1 MAESR
6 SKEKQ
11 RLRQEAAQRG
21 AMLGSQESA
30 GGQDP
35 FKIDR
40 GDAPTGRGGNATL
53 SQEALVGAQ
62 TVQDAAR
69 GLGKEGRIIGSKPV
83 QKVAGFAD
91 KLNKIKAPQIVG
103 NLAKGSRLAQA
114 GSLLTPAGIY
124 TAADLITGVVRDD
137 GRGLSEMG
145 GDAIGG
151 AVGNMMLRAGGYE
164 RGDGY
169 GDNEG
174 MRTLS
179 EENERREAAGEAAMS
194 APESVAFLNSM
205 NPNQFD
211 ATNARLDAQEG
222 IQTPQSLQAAPEGS
236 IVGSFQDPG
245 GQNIGMF
252 QGQPN
257 APINQQQLDSMAGQM
272 VDTGASFIS
281 GGLTDASGQTIPGAA
296 GRPEGMNPFIDQ
308 SGNVA
313 FADPDTANRMNAL
326 AGQEA
331 QENAAAQQRAIQS
344 IASRGQVP
352 QEAQQG
358 SPQANFIERMK
369 TAEENPLNKQ
379 EIDQGE
385 AMARSMGTTFN
396 PETGYSRD
404 AFLNG
409 REKSQSSSGRSGGSA
424 FSKASL
430 DREARIDARPDF
442 NDALSDRDRRADRG
456 EGTSMAD
463 LVDIAKGNAKGASPR
478 DVARGSKVAEDL
490 GINPL
495 TGNKVADEEDDR
507 RRQADFDDA
516 RIASLEQ
523 EDPTKLQE
531 VQSQVD
537 ALLDGYSGQ
546 AGDDMTEKERDDLR
560 RQMIFK
566 LLNPNAD
573 IIDNPFAPQT

>member
-21 AMLGSQESA
+21 AMLGSQEST

-53 SQEALVGAQ
+53 SQEALMGAEGIHD
-62 TVQDAAR
+62 TAR
-69 GLGKEGRIIGSKPV
+69 FAGKEGRILGSKPV
-83 QKVAGFAD
+83 QKVAGLAQ
-91 KLNKIKAPQIVG
+91 KANQIKAPQIIG
-103 NLAKGSRLAQA
+103 NIAKGSRLAQV
-114 GSLLTPAGIY
+114 GSMLTPAGLY
-124 TAADLITGVVRDD
+124 TVADLMTGAVRED

-145 GDAIGG
+145 GDALGGFIGSQM
-151 AVGNMMLRAGGYE
+151 VRAGGYE

-174 MRTLS
+174 MRTLA

-194 APESVAFLNSM
+194 APESVAFLNAM

-222 IQTPQSLQAAPEGS
+222 IQTPQSLQAPTEGS
-236 IVGSFQDPG
+236 IVGSFQAPG

-257 APINQQQLDSMAGQM
+257 APITQQQLDSMAGQM

-296 GRPEGMNPFIDQ
+296 GRPEGMKPFIDQ

-313 FADPDTANRMNAL
+313 FADPETANRMNAL

-331 QENAAAQQRAIQS
+331 QENAAAQQKFL
-344 IASRGQVP
+344 AS
-352 QEAQQG
+352 EAAREMSNRQL
-358 SPQANFIERMK
+358 QAVQN
-369 TAEENPLNKQ
+369 
-379 EIDQGE
+379 
-385 AMARSMGTTFN
+385 SV
-396 PETGYSRD
+396 YSQD
-404 AFLNG
+404 
-409 REKSQSSSGRSGGSA
+409 SA
-424 FSKASL
+424 A
-430 DREARIDARPDF
+430 REARLENKPDF
-442 NDALSDRDRRADRG
+442 NTAVSDRDRRAARG

-463 LVDIAKGNAKGASPR
+463 LVDMAKGNAKDASPR
-478 DVARGSKVAEDL
+478 DVARGAKVAEEL

-495 TGNKVADEEDDR
+495 TGNKVADEEADR
-507 RRQADFDDA
+507 KRQADFDDA
-516 RIASLEQ
+516 RIASMLQ
-523 EDPTKLQE
+523 DDPTRLQE
-531 VQSQVD
+531 VQEQAD
-537 ALLDGYSGQ
+537 ALLQGYTGQDGQG
-546 AGDDMTEKERDDLR
+546 MTEQETADLR
-560 RQMIFK
+560 REIMMS
-566 LLNPNAD
+566 LLLPNRD
-573 IIDNPFAPQT
+573 IYDSPFTTKKPVPKQ